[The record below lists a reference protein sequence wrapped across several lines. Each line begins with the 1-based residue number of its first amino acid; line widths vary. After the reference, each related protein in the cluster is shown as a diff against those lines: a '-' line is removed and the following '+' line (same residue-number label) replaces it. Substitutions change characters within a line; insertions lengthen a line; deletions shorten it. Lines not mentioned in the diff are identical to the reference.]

1 MIFVCL
7 HQPNVTAKTKLAG
20 IENALPSVEGIYF
33 YICLLYFVISCD
45 PQNTKQL
52 WMNTTWCKKKKER
65 KPRKANME
73 LKPPVMVVLLLGSL
87 EPLIYTAN
95 SMVFVVH

>member
-33 YICLLYFVISCD
+33 YICLLYFVIDSPVTLKTQSSC
-45 PQNTKQL
+45 
-52 WMNTTWCKKKKER
+52 
-65 KPRKANME
+65 
-73 LKPPVMVVLLLGSL
+73 G
-87 EPLIYTAN
+87 
-95 SMVFVVH
+95 